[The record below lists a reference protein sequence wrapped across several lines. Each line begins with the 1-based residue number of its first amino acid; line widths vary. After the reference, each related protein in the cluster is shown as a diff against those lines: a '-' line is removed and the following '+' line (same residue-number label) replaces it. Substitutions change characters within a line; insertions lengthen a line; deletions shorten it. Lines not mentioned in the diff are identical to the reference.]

1 MSITKA
7 LLIGINYKG
16 TDNSLRGCYND
27 VVTMGT
33 FLESQYGVQQ
43 VMILTDEHEDYNK
56 PTRKHIIQ
64 AIAWLTNGAKK
75 GDCLFFHYSGHG
87 SQVKVVDDV
96 YEKDRMD
103 ETICPLDF
111 KTEGMITDGELKYH
125 LVDALPA
132 GCKMTC
138 ILDCCHSGTGLDLK
152 YIMVN
157 DKNTNNNPINDSNFS
172 KNFVNK
178 FIKLN
183 EFYLDD
189 CGYADNN
196 ADVVMISGCMSTQ
209 TSADAV
215 IDKQSCGAMTY
226 SFVKTMKDS
235 IFSHSRLTYVTLMN
249 NMLSSLRGK
258 YEQIPQIHFSKNIDI
273 YDYFEMDKPTKY
285 DHPSINHLM
294 PKEFVR
300 YDNDAS
306 INVDMFTTSSSK
318 PQNQTYTYPTSN
330 SNNSYI
336 YSNNNPIYGS
346 YSNHSYGGTQYTYSK
361 PQTKSNELPVNLNL
375 PVKINIDEKPIELT
389 NEQPI
394 KLNPN
399 EKINI
404 ISNDKLNS
412 DFKLSSDDNKF
423 TSNNEIQII
432 SDNAKPF
439 KSTTVIT
446 TISYSY

>member
-33 FLESQYGVQQ
+33 FLESQFGVQQ
-43 VMILTDEHEDYNK
+43 VMILTDEIEDYNK

-96 YEKDRMD
+96 YERDRMD

-111 KTEGMITDGELKYH
+111 KTDGMITDGELKYH

-152 YIMVN
+152 YIMAYE
-157 DKNTNNNPINDSNFS
+157 KNTNTNSINDSNFS
-172 KNFVNK
+172 KNFSNK
-178 FIKLN
+178 FVKLN
-183 EFYLDD
+183 EYYLED

-235 IFSHSRLTYVTLMN
+235 IFAHSRLTYVNMMN
-249 NMLSSLRGK
+249 NMLTSLRGK

-273 YDYFEMDKPTKY
+273 YDFFEIDKPTKY
-285 DHPSINHLM
+285 DHASINHLM
-294 PKEFVR
+294 PKEFVK
-300 YDNDAS
+300 YDNDVG
-306 INVDMFTTSSSK
+306 INGDMTNLSSSK
-318 PQNQTYTYPTSN
+318 PQNQSYVYGTNPSGNN
-330 SNNSYI
+330 SGGNNSYI
-336 YSNNNPIYGS
+336 YSNNASPAYAPTNVSAYTHAPSSFYNGV
-346 YSNHSYGGTQYTYSK
+346 QYTYSK
-361 PQTKSNELPVNLNL
+361 PNATKSEDTSSNESPIKLTSNELPI
-375 PVKINIDEKPIELT
+375 KSTSDEL
-389 NEQPI
+389 PI
-394 KLNPN
+394 KLTSDEN
-399 EKINI
+399 KI
-404 ISNDKLNS
+404 ISNK
-412 DFKLSSDDNKF
+412 K
-423 TSNNEIQII
+423 NNEIQISSEQI
-432 SDNAKPF
+432 KPCE
-439 KSTTVIT
+439 SIVIT
-446 TISYSY
+446 KITYSY

>member
-43 VMILTDEHEDYNK
+43 VMILTDENEDYNK
-56 PTRKHIIQ
+56 PTRRHIIQ

-96 YEKDRMD
+96 YERDRMD

-111 KTEGMITDGELKYH
+111 KIDGMITDGELKYH

-138 ILDCCHSGTGLDLK
+138 VLDCCHSGTGLDLK
-152 YIMVN
+152 YIMAS

-172 KNFVNK
+172 KNFSNK
-178 FIKLN
+178 FVKLN
-183 EFYLDD
+183 EYFLED

-196 ADVVMISGCMSTQ
+196 ADVIMISGCMSSQ

-215 IDKQSCGAMTY
+215 IDKQNCGAMTY
-226 SFVKTMKDS
+226 SFVKTIKES
-235 IFSHSRLTYVTLMN
+235 IFSHTRLTYVNMMN
-249 NMLSSLRGK
+249 NMLTSLRGK

-273 YDYFEMDKPTKY
+273 YDYFEIDKSTKY
-285 DHPSINHLM
+285 DHASINHLM

-300 YDNDAS
+300 YDNDVG
-306 INVDMFTTSSSK
+306 INNDIFVDNPSSTK
-318 PQNQTYTYPTSN
+318 PQNQTYIYGN
-330 SNNSYI
+330 SNGISNGNPNIANNSHI
-336 YSNNNPIYGS
+336 YSNNTPSHSSSTPS
-346 YSNHSYGGTQYTYSK
+346 YTTYNYGGTQYTYTK
-361 PQTKSNELPVNLNL
+361 PQNNKSDENKSDETHLMLHNN
-375 PVKINIDEKPIELT
+375 KSYKSITITID
-389 NEQPI
+389 
-394 KLNPN
+394 
-399 EKINI
+399 
-404 ISNDKLNS
+404 
-412 DFKLSSDDNKF
+412 
-423 TSNNEIQII
+423 
-432 SDNAKPF
+432 
-439 KSTTVIT
+439 
-446 TISYSY
+446 YH